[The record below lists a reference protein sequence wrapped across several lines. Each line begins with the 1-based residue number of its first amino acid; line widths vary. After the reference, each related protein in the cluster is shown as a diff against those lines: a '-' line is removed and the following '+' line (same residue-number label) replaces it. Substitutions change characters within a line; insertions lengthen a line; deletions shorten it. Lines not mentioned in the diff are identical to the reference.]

1 MQQRWGWHDEDDH
14 QVSSGRRKTSP
25 PENCFQQQF
34 RVCSSAASDG
44 QSCELHSSHP
54 QKGSDTC
61 VARTTLTFY
70 NSPHVDRGNGEH
82 SRKGA
87 EGHAEAYRGQDCRL
101 GYWESYRGEVQRREC
116 KRCLLSEARRK
127 TFSRQ
132 AKSARRHAARFRV
145 VPQFQHASP
154 LFSHGN
160 AMMYT
165 CSLFGLEFRDRIKI
179 ADTRWVSW
187 ANSFTS
193 RASKNNLD
201 ENHFLRICHQ
211 KEVKVTSSFT
221 RMCNWRCSKATYFTC
236 PALSKPIQRAQR
248 KILIRKR
255 LTSS

>member
-1 MQQRWGWHDEDDH
+1 MLYLYVYSRAMALLWLHECYEGTF
-14 QVSSGRRKTSP
+14 VSNILVQPHMNMLTYCTWYTTGRATRVLHVH
-25 PENCFQQQF
+25 QQF

-70 NSPHVDRGNGEH
+70 ISPHVDRGNGEH

-179 ADTRWVSW
+179 ADTR
-187 ANSFTS
+187 
-193 RASKNNLD
+193 
-201 ENHFLRICHQ
+201 
-211 KEVKVTSSFT
+211 
-221 RMCNWRCSKATYFTC
+221 
-236 PALSKPIQRAQR
+236 
-248 KILIRKR
+248 
-255 LTSS
+255 